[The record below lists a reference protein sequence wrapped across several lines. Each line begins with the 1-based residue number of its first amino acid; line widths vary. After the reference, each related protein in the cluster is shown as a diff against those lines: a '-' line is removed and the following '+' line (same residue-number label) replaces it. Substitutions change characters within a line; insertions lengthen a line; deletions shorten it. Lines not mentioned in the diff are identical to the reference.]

1 MSSAEVPDYVSVEE
15 YLATEE
21 RALSKSEYIDGWAR
35 AMTGATNRHNR
46 IVLNC
51 LVKLSNLLEGKPC
64 QPFNSDTK
72 LKIDQATRKRYYY
85 PDAQVVCQKSDPL
98 SVYQEH
104 PVLVIEVLSPST
116 RPYDL
121 DEKKEAYLSIPSL
134 EVYLILEQHQPIAS
148 ILRRTPE
155 GWVKNVIEGVE
166 HSIDLAFIGC
176 ELPMQ
181 DIYRGVEF
189 TETCVQEPDPQYEHL

>member
-98 SVYQEH
+98 SVYQ
-104 PVLVIEVLSPST
+104 
-116 RPYDL
+116 
-121 DEKKEAYLSIPSL
+121 
-134 EVYLILEQHQPIAS
+134 
-148 ILRRTPE
+148 
-155 GWVKNVIEGVE
+155 
-166 HSIDLAFIGC
+166 
-176 ELPMQ
+176 
-181 DIYRGVEF
+181 
-189 TETCVQEPDPQYEHL
+189 